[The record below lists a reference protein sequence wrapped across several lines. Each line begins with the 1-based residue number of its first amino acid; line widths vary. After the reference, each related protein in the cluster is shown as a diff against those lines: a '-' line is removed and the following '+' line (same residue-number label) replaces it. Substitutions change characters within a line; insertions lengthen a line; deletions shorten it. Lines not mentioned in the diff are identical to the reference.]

1 MQKLIVILVSILA
14 AGCAKPKSRPEAKP
28 TTRTESSYY
37 WRNLHSMVRIMTF
50 DQFNQKLSDG
60 YGVYVEP
67 DIVVTSLSWLRGA
80 FRAKMMPID
89 SRATDQVFGYVA
101 VDADA
106 DLVALRVAKRSENV
120 VPIDSIVSN
129 VAYSLNYVDKKTLK
143 TAYAIDSLS
152 TLSPAGAYGLPL
164 FSSNGSLCGVSV
176 LSGKVSDCTKVS
188 KLLKGHNE
196 SHSAIFDLRLKSN
209 RKYIHHSK
217 VAGCRIVTDA
227 GDIEMSLSD
236 QTPAYRDNFIRLVS
250 DGFYDS
256 LLVHRVLPKFLIQMG
271 AADSKYAKADDVVGW
286 QGPGYTLPMDIKPHL
301 FHSRG
306 AIAASKMPADRN
318 PKNRSDGSQFFI
330 IAGRRFE
337 PAELDQ
343 LERDKHI
350 KFTSEQRQIFTT
362 VGGAPYLD
370 GDYTVFAKVTNG
382 MNVVDRISQM
392 AVNGDRPIKDIRIK
406 RIELILRK

>member
-101 VDADA
+101 VDAEA
-106 DLVALRVAKRSENV
+106 DLVALRVAKRSENA

-152 TLSPAGAYGLPL
+152 TLSPAGAY
-164 FSSNGSLCGVSV
+164 
-176 LSGKVSDCTKVS
+176 
-188 KLLKGHNE
+188 
-196 SHSAIFDLRLKSN
+196 
-209 RKYIHHSK
+209 
-217 VAGCRIVTDA
+217 
-227 GDIEMSLSD
+227 
-236 QTPAYRDNFIRLVS
+236 
-250 DGFYDS
+250 
-256 LLVHRVLPKFLIQMG
+256 
-271 AADSKYAKADDVVGW
+271 
-286 QGPGYTLPMDIKPHL
+286 
-301 FHSRG
+301 
-306 AIAASKMPADRN
+306 
-318 PKNRSDGSQFFI
+318 
-330 IAGRRFE
+330 
-337 PAELDQ
+337 
-343 LERDKHI
+343 
-350 KFTSEQRQIFTT
+350 
-362 VGGAPYLD
+362 
-370 GDYTVFAKVTNG
+370 
-382 MNVVDRISQM
+382 
-392 AVNGDRPIKDIRIK
+392 
-406 RIELILRK
+406 